1 MNAPLPDPPLSP
13 PRFQFRLRD
22 LLMLMAIVSLMLA
35 LTTQWRHIGLVASC
49 FAAGV
54 LVGVWRKSPR
64 VLVASLAGLC
74 VFLATYAAAWVQIGT
89 NEQMNGLWN
98 RDSYLLR
105 RVDELLDEHRQ
116 AHGVYPESLA
126 ELEDSQQYL
135 HRNQAGQVI
144 NRWSQPL
151 VYRRTAQ
158 GYDVISLGR
167 DRLPGGRGEDEDL
180 SSPRSVTR
188 VVPSRLPLRTF
199 LFNTNGSGGVFLA
212 ALIGSLVTAN
222 LGWQMPRLSLSP
234 VPLAFS
240 VVVIVAGAACVAF
253 FLAEVYVAAGNS
265 GH

>member
-1 MNAPLPDPPLSP
+1 
-13 PRFQFRLRD
+13 
-22 LLMLMAIVSLMLA
+22 
-35 LTTQWRHIGLVASC
+35 
-49 FAAGV
+49 
-54 LVGVWRKSPR
+54 
-64 VLVASLAGLC
+64 
-74 VFLATYAAAWVQIGT
+74 
-89 NEQMNGLWN
+89 MNGLWN

-116 AHGVYPESLA
+116 AHGAYPEVLA
-126 ELEDSQQYL
+126 ELEDPNRQL
-135 HRNQAGQVI
+135 LRNAA
-144 NRWSQPL
+144 NELTDRWSQPL
-151 VYRRTAQ
+151 VYRQTEQ
-158 GYDVISLGR
+158 GYDLISLGR
-167 DRLPGGRGEDEDL
+167 DGLPGGRGEDEDL

-240 VVVIVAGAACVAF
+240 VVVIVAGAASVAF